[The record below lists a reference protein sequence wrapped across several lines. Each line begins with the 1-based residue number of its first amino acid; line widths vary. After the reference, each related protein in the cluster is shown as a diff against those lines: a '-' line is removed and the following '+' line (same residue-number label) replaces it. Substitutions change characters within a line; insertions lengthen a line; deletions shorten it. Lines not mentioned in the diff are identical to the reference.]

1 VDDNALIA
9 TWVKWIS
16 IVIVS
21 LILVIFASCQHTNYR
36 IAAAIEH
43 GVDPIAA
50 RCALDSN
57 SSPSCLLKYVQPS
70 NGGPSR

>member
-1 VDDNALIA
+1 MDDNQLIGV
-9 TWVKWIS
+9 WVKWIS

-36 IAAAIEH
+36 IATAIEH
-43 GVDPIAA
+43 GIDPMAA

-57 SSPSCLLKYVQPS
+57 SSQNCLLKYTQPQ
-70 NGGPSR
+70 NGGPQR